1 MKKTLSE
8 ILDISFESINGLLD
22 SKKIIGEMIK
32 VDEETTIIPLT
43 RMTYGL
49 GSGGSEFKLGNE
61 KEKDNN
67 LLFESANEPYPFG
80 GGTLLGINM
89 TPEAFLVIQK
99 GNVKMIKNNEKN
111 DIYKT
116 LIEFLQNTLKMRK

>member
-22 SKKIIGEMIK
+22 SKKIVGEMIK

-43 RMTYGL
+43 RLTYGL

-67 LLFESANEPYPFG
+67 LFFESANEPYPFG

>member
-67 LLFESANEPYPFG
+67 LLFETANESYRFG

>member
-67 LLFESANEPYPFG
+67 LLFESANESYPFG